1 MHNPNLSTY
10 PVILLEK
17 SLLSFWNELYWPQNL
32 TDVLQYNIDW
42 QAVMKHIKEFMSKVW
57 NTTNPKLPT

>member
-10 PVILLEK
+10 PDILLEI

-32 TDVLQYNIDW
+32 TDVLQYNINW
-42 QAVMKHIKEFMSKVW
+42 QAVMRQIKEFMSKVW
-57 NTTNPKLPT
+57 NTTNSKLPS